1 MSSQITTAFVQQYSA
16 NLQHLSQQKG
26 SRLRGAVRVE
36 AVRGK
41 QAFFDQIGSQSAS
54 VRTTRAADTLLND
67 TPHARRMV
75 TLADYE
81 VADLIDDQDKL
92 RMIVDPTSSYAQAQ
106 AFAIGR
112 SMDDVIITAATG
124 DAKTGETGGTTTS
137 LPSSQKVVVDLDG
150 DGTNEG
156 LTIAKLREAKYILD
170 NNDVDP
176 SIPRV
181 MVVGPKQIQD
191 LLGTTQVT
199 SSDFAT
205 VKALS
210 TGEVDSFMGFKFL
223 VSTRLAHNTSTDVR
237 TCFAY
242 AVDGI
247 TLAVA
252 KDLTV
257 RIDERPDKGYA
268 VQVYACM
275 SIGATR
281 MEEEKVVEI
290 SCDESP

>member
-124 DAKTGETGGTTTS
+124 DAKTGETGGTTTA
-137 LPSSQKVVVDLDG
+137 LPAGQKVSVS
-150 DGTNEG
+150 EG
-156 LTIAKLREAKYILD
+156 AAASAGLNIGKLRETKYILD

-176 SIPRV
+176 SIPRFFV
-181 MVVGPKQIQD
+181 CGPKQIQD
-191 LLGTTQVT
+191 LLEDTNIT
-199 SSDFAT
+199 SSDYNTVDFA
-205 VKALS
+205 A
-210 TGEVDSFMGFKFL
+210 
-223 VSTRLAHNTSTDVR
+223 
-237 TCFAY
+237 
-242 AVDGI
+242 
-247 TLAVA
+247 
-252 KDLTV
+252 
-257 RIDERPDKGYA
+257 
-268 VQVYACM
+268 
-275 SIGATR
+275 
-281 MEEEKVVEI
+281 
-290 SCDESP
+290 

>member
-26 SRLRGAVRVE
+26 SRLRGLVRTE
-36 AVRGK
+36 MVRGK

-67 TPHARRMV
+67 TPHSRRMV

-124 DAKTGETGGTTTS
+124 DAKTGETGGTTTA
-137 LPSSQKVVVDLDG
+137 LPAGQKVAVNLSG
-150 DGTNEG
+150 SNEG
-156 LTIAKLREAKYILD
+156 MTIGKLREAKYIMD

-181 MVVGPKQIQD
+181 MVIGPKQLQD
-191 LLGTTQVT
+191 LLESTNIT
-199 SSDFAT
+199 SSDFNT
-205 VKALS
+205 VKALVQ
-210 TGEVDSFMGFKFL
+210 GELNTFMGFNFIT
-223 VSTRLAHNTSTDVR
+223 STRLAHDSGTDVR

-281 MEEEKVVEI
+281 MEEEKVVQIE
-290 SCDESP
+290 CDESP

>member
-124 DAKTGETGGTTTS
+124 DAKTGETGGTTTA
-137 LPSSQKVVVDLDG
+137 LPSGQKVAVNLSG
-150 DGTNEG
+150 SNEG
-156 LTIAKLREAKYILD
+156 LTIGKLREAKYLLD

-191 LLGTTQVT
+191 LLEAPT
-199 SSDFAT
+199 SPAQ
-205 VKALS
+205 
-210 TGEVDSFMGFKFL
+210 
-223 VSTRLAHNTSTDVR
+223 TSTPSR
-237 TCFAY
+237 RWFRA
-242 AVDGI
+242 
-247 TLAVA
+247 
-252 KDLTV
+252 
-257 RIDERPDKGYA
+257 R
-268 VQVYACM
+268 
-275 SIGATR
+275 
-281 MEEEKVVEI
+281 
-290 SCDESP
+290 

>member
-124 DAKTGETGGTTTS
+124 DAKTGETGGTTTA
-137 LPSSQKVVVDLDG
+137 LPAGQKVAVNLSG
-150 DGTNEG
+150 SNEG
-156 LTIAKLREAKYILD
+156 LTIGKLRQAKYLLD

-176 SIPRV
+176 SIPRF

-191 LLGTTQVT
+191 LLESTNIT
-199 SSDFAT
+199 SSDFNT
-205 VKALS
+205 VKALVQ
-210 TGEVDSFMGFKFL
+210 GEVNTFMGFNFIT
-223 VSTRLAHNTSTDVR
+223 STRLAHNTGTDVR

-242 AVDGI
+242 AADGI

-290 SCDESP
+290 ACDESP